1 MADITN
7 KISSVSVKNGL
18 SRLGV
23 GSVGQAAGKAP
34 GAISPDVAL
43 DAIIAS
49 YADYK
54 QVVAQEKTKRG
65 QVRAWRDVELDKIAA
80 QRELFLTYLDRTFD
94 ERRANFAKFFEVL
107 DHAVEIDAVDVIA
120 KTLDSI
126 TMLAKTSPFK
136 DIATVAQVR
145 KVLDDPDERFDL

>member
-1 MADITN
+1 MANIIN
-7 KISSVSVKNGL
+7 KTGGKAVKKGL
-18 SRLGV
+18 SKLGV
-23 GSVGQAAGKAP
+23 KAVGQAGGKVLE
-34 GAISPDVAL
+34 AISPLAAL
-43 DAIIAS
+43 EAILTS

-54 QVVAQEKTKRG
+54 KVASQEKTKRE
-65 QVRAWRDVELDKIAA
+65 QIRAWRDVELQKIAA
-80 QRELFLTYLDRTFD
+80 QRELFMTYLERTFD

-107 DHAVEIDAVDVIA
+107 DHAVETDAVDVIA

-145 KVLDDPDERFDL
+145 KVLDDPDKDFDL